1 MLQIGQTVRVLEPFT
16 QNFPDT
22 YIIQD
27 IVVNPDGGIVYTFE
41 DIGGFDGQF
50 LEVIQ

>member
-16 QNFPDT
+16 QNFPNT
-22 YIIQD
+22 YTIQD
-27 IVVNPDGGIVYTFE
+27 IVINPDGEVVYIFE

-50 LEVIQ
+50 LEVVQ